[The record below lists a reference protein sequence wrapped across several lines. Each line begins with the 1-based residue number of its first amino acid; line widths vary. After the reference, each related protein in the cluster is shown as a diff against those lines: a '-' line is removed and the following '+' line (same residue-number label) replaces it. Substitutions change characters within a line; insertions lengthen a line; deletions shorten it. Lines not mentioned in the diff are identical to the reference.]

1 MSYNS
6 PFTGQV
12 IQPTDV
18 SYRSVTLA
26 ANTQLEWPI
35 NGNATDDYAAR
46 IMQVTATSA
55 GLELR
60 MPPANQTS
68 VGNDALIRNVGA
80 NSFTVKTYDGTNTI
94 VTVAAGKAAYIY
106 ITTNP
111 TEVGTWGL
119 IDFGVG
125 SSSVD
130 AATLQGY
137 GILAIGSTLNQSHP
151 VNTFSNNSTAN
162 ATYRAQTW
170 VWTGGAGTLTL
181 TSAVT
186 LGNNWFIMV
195 KNGGSGQLTVATD
208 GVDLLDGSLTLT
220 VQPDESCFIVCS
232 GTAFYTV
239 GLGRSTEFVFTQ
251 LSKAVTSGTYTLT
264 AAEAGNVVQ
273 TYTGTLTGNV
283 TIVVP
288 PTVQVYYVSNQTVA
302 GGFTVTF
309 TTNVGGGA
317 DYILPN
323 NEQSILI
330 CDTVNVL
337 NANSSIT
344 SVGSLGIGN
353 GSAASPSLY
362 FSSESNTGVF
372 RQSAGKWDVSILGTE
387 RLEVNASG
395 IEVAGAVVASGAV
408 SGTTGTFTSGITGGT
423 FT

>member
-1 MSYNS
+1 MTSYNS
-6 PFTGQV
+6 VFTGTV
-12 IQPTDV
+12 VQPTDV
-18 SYRSVTLA
+18 SYRAITLSA
-26 ANTQLEWPI
+26 DLQLEWPI
-35 NGNATDDYAAR
+35 NGNATDDYSAR

-80 NSFTVKTYDGTNTI
+80 QSFEVKDYDGLGLI
-94 VTVAAGKAAYIY
+94 ATVAPGEAAYIY
-106 ITTNP
+106 ITSNP
-111 TEVGTWGL
+111 DEQGTWGL

-137 GILAIGSTLNQSHP
+137 GILAIGTTLNQSHP
-151 VNTFSNNSTAN
+151 VNTFSNNSTAD

-181 TSAVT
+181 PSAVV
-186 LGNNWFIMV
+186 LGNNWFIMI

-208 GVDLLDGSLTLT
+208 GVDLLDGSTTLT

-239 GLGRSTEFVFTQ
+239 GLGRSTQFVFTQ
-251 LSKAVTSGTYTLT
+251 LSKVVTSGTYTLT
-264 AAEAGNVVQ
+264 ASEAGNVVQ
-273 TYTGTLTGNV
+273 TYTGVLTGNV

-288 PTVQVYYVSNQTVA
+288 PTVQVYYVSNQTTA
-302 GGFTVTF
+302 GGFTLTF

-317 DYILPN
+317 DYTLPV

-344 SVGSLGIGN
+344 SVTSLGIGN
-353 GSAASPSLY
+353 GTAANPALY
-362 FSSESNTGVF
+362 FNSETNTGIF
-372 RQSAGKWDVSILGTE
+372 RQSAGKWNVSILGTD
-387 RLEVNASG
+387 RLEVNATG
-395 IEVAGAVVASGAV
+395 IEVAGA
-408 SGTTGTFTSGITGGT
+408 GTFTSGITGGT

>member
-6 PFTGQV
+6 PFTGNV
-12 IQPTDV
+12 VQPTDV
-18 SYRSVTLA
+18 SYRAITLSA
-26 ANTQLEWPI
+26 DLQLEWPI
-35 NGNATDDYAAR
+35 NGNATDDYSAR

-80 NSFTVKTYDGTNTI
+80 QSFEVKDYDGI
-94 VTVAAGKAAYIY
+94 GLIATVAPGEAAYIY
-106 ITTNP
+106 ITSNP
-111 TEVGTWGL
+111 DEQGTWGL

-137 GILAIGSTLNQSHP
+137 GILAIGTTLNQSHP
-151 VNTFSNNSTAN
+151 VNTFSNNATTD

-181 TSAVT
+181 QSAVT
-186 LGNNWFIMV
+186 LGNNWFIMI

-208 GVDLLDGSLTLT
+208 GVDLLDGSTTLT

-239 GLGRSTEFVFTQ
+239 GLGRSTQFVFTQ
-251 LSKAVTSGTYTLT
+251 LSKVVTNGTYTLT
-264 AAEAGNVVQ
+264 ASEAGNVVQ
-273 TYTGTLTGNV
+273 TYTGVLTGNV

-288 PTVQVYYVSNQTVA
+288 PTVQVYYVSNQTTA
-302 GGFTVTF
+302 GGFTLTF

-317 DYILPN
+317 DYTLPV

-344 SVGSLGIGN
+344 SVTSLGIGN
-353 GSAASPSLY
+353 GTAANPALY
-362 FSSESNTGVF
+362 FNSETNTGIF
-372 RQSAGKWDVSILGTE
+372 RQSAGKWNVSILGTE
-387 RLEVNASG
+387 RLEVNATG
-395 IEVAGAVVASGAV
+395 IEVAGA
-408 SGTTGTFTSGITGGT
+408 GTFTSGITGGT

>member
-1 MSYNS
+1 MTSYNS
-6 PFTGQV
+6 VFTGTV
-12 IQPTDV
+12 VQPTDV
-18 SYRSVTLA
+18 SYRAITLSA
-26 ANTQLEWPI
+26 DLQLEWPI
-35 NGNATDDYAAR
+35 NGNATDDYSAR

-80 NSFTVKTYDGTNTI
+80 QSFEVKDYDGLGLI
-94 VTVAAGKAAYIY
+94 ATVAPGEAAYIY
-106 ITTNP
+106 ITSNP
-111 TEVGTWGL
+111 DEQGTWGL

-137 GILAIGSTLNQSHP
+137 GILAIGTTLNQSHP
-151 VNTFSNNSTAN
+151 VNTFSNNSTAD

-181 TSAVT
+181 PSAVV
-186 LGNNWFIMV
+186 LGNNWFIMI

-208 GVDLLDGSLTLT
+208 GVDLLDGSTTLT

-239 GLGRSTEFVFTQ
+239 GLGRSTQFVFTQ
-251 LSKAVTSGTYTLT
+251 LSKVVTSGTYTLT
-264 AAEAGNVVQ
+264 ASEAGNVVQ
-273 TYTGTLTGNV
+273 TYTGVLTGNV

-288 PTVQVYYVSNQTVA
+288 PTVQVYYVSNQTTA
-302 GGFTVTF
+302 GGFTLTF

-317 DYILPN
+317 DYILPV

-344 SVGSLGIGN
+344 SVTSLGIGN
-353 GSAASPSLY
+353 GTAANPALY
-362 FSSESNTGVF
+362 FNSETNTGIF
-372 RQSAGKWDVSILGTE
+372 RQSAGKWNVSILGTD
-387 RLEVNASG
+387 RLEVNATG
-395 IEVAGAVVASGAV
+395 IEVAGA
-408 SGTTGTFTSGITGGT
+408 GTFTSGITGGT

>member
-1 MSYNS
+1 MTSYNS
-6 PFTGQV
+6 VFTGTV
-12 IQPTDV
+12 VQPTDV
-18 SYRSVTLA
+18 SYRAVTLS

-80 NSFTVKTYDGTNTI
+80 NSFIVKTYNGTNTI
-94 VTVAAGKAAYIY
+94 ATVAAGEAAYIY

-111 TEVGTWGL
+111 DEEGTWGL

-137 GILAIGSTLNQSHP
+137 GILAIGNTLNQSHP
-151 VNTFSNNSTAN
+151 VNTFSTNETAD

-170 VWTGGAGTLTL
+170 VWTGGVGTLTL
-181 TSAVT
+181 DAAVT
-186 LGNNWFIMV
+186 LGDNWFAMIR
-195 KNGGSGQLTVATD
+195 NSGSGLLTVATN
-208 GVDLLDGSLTLT
+208 GVDLIDGSLTLT

-239 GLGRSTEFVFTQ
+239 GLGRSTQFVFTQ
-251 LSKAVTSGTYTLT
+251 LSKAVVSGTYTLT
-264 AAEAGNVVQ
+264 AVEAANVVQ
-273 TYTGTLTGNV
+273 QYTGTLSGNV

-302 GGFTVTF
+302 GGFTLTF
-309 TTNVGGGA
+309 TTNEPGGA
-317 DYILPN
+317 DYTLPSGN
-323 NEQSILI
+323 SILV
-330 CDTVNVL
+330 CDSVNVL
-337 NANSSIT
+337 NANSVVT
-344 SVGSLGIGN
+344 AAGSLGLGD
-353 GSAASPSLY
+353 GSAGSPSLY
-362 FSSESNTGVF
+362 FSSESSTGVYRPGGSQF
-372 RQSAGKWDVSILGTE
+372 AVSIAGVQ
-387 RLEVNASG
+387 RLLVSATG
-395 IEVAGAVVASGAV
+395 ITVAGGIFFGLSGRRSRV
-408 SGTTGTFTSGITGGT
+408 YPTL
-423 FT
+423 